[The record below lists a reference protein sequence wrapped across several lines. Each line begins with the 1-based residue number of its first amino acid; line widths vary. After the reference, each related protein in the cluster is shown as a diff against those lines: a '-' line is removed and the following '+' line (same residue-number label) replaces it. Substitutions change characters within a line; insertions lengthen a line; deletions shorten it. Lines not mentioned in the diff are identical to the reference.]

1 MSGTAVIS
9 ADRVAAVVLGM
20 EVDRRTADRAQAE
33 AAERAAVELG
43 RADLAARARLVVADA
58 LARGGELAASAP
70 LLHEVHRW
78 AVLENDQYVLART
91 HFLLSI
97 LHTCLGDNAQARR
110 HALMSVD
117 HLPDHVPPLIRGAHL
132 VILALS
138 VDVVSR
144 ADAAPYYAEALDIA
158 AAAGDHELSR
168 SVLNNMA
175 YAAYQDGDAAA
186 AGEFVERMRRL
197 AARTGVEL
205 RPPDLDTIAR
215 VQLLQGRFDEA
226 ERTLLPLVEPGV
238 SRRDVEGN
246 MLPEVL
252 LTLAEAQRLGGALD
266 RAEATVARCRAISEQ
281 RGMVDVG
288 ARARR
293 ELARLHAARSRF
305 REAYEEQCRYDE
317 ESQALRS
324 AEREEQARLAQLVF
338 ESREGQRET
347 VRFREMAL
355 RDALTGLYNRR
366 FVDAQLPA
374 LPRGCIEVDG
384 RAAADSTP
392 RPGWP
397 GALRRTG
404 PAQALDPRRS
414 HLDTTPVSR
423 RARRGPTTRPG
434 WPGALRRTGPAQALS
449 LASLRPPPR
458 YSPCRA
464 EQRGEA
470 VSAALVDIDFFKR
483 INDTLSHEVGDLV
496 LQRVATVMAG
506 AVDEPATV
514 ARLGGEEFVVVLPG
528 AGAQEAVAR
537 CERIRAAIQAHPWS
551 ELTGDL
557 PVTVSIGVSSAAD
570 GRITSAALLSQADR
584 NLYAAKRSGRN
595 RVLADPS

>member
-1 MSGTAVIS
+1 MTGTAVIS

-20 EVDRRTADRAQAE
+20 EVDRRTADREQAE

-43 RADLAARARLVVADA
+43 RDDLAARARLVIADA
-58 LARGGELAASAP
+58 LARGGELTASAP

-144 ADAAPYYAEALDIA
+144 ADAAPYHAEALDIA

-175 YAAYQDGDAAA
+175 YAAYQAGDADA
-186 AGEFVERMRRL
+186 AGELVERMRRL
-197 AARTGVEL
+197 VERTGVQL
-205 RPPDLDTIAR
+205 RPPDLDTVAR
-215 VQLLQGRFDEA
+215 VQLLQGRFEEA
-226 ERTLLPLVEPGV
+226 ERTLLPLVDPA
-238 SRRDVEGN
+238 STRRDAEGN

-252 LTLAEAQRLGGALD
+252 LTLAEAQRLAGALD
-266 RAEATVARCRAISEQ
+266 RAGATVDRCRALSEQ

-293 ELARLHAARSRF
+293 ELARLHAASGRF

-374 LPRGCIEVDG
+374 L
-384 RAAADSTP
+384 
-392 RPGWP
+392 
-397 GALRRTG
+397 
-404 PAQALDPRRS
+404 
-414 HLDTTPVSR
+414 
-423 RARRGPTTRPG
+423 
-434 WPGALRRTGPAQALS
+434 LS
-449 LASLRPPPR
+449 
-458 YSPCRA
+458 RA

-496 LQRVATVMAG
+496 LQRVASVMAG

-514 ARLGGEEFVVVLPG
+514 ARLGGEEFVIVLPG
-528 AGAQEAVAR
+528 AGAEEAVAR
-537 CERIRAAIQAHPWS
+537 CERVRSAIQRHPWP

-557 PVTVSIGVSSAAD
+557 PVTVSIGVSSTPD